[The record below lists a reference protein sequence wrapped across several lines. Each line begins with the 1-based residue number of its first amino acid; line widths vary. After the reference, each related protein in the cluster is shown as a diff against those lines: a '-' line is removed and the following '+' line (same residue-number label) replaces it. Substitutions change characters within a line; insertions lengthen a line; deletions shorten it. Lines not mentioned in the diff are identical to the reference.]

1 MDENSEYAM
10 QCEGMT
16 VQQINGIVRQLK
28 DIMEDKGIT
37 QTHLVNVLDG
47 KVARSTVLR
56 VFKDADCTLGTL
68 LVILDACG
76 IELRLDTERSKEA
89 IMAGDIAEYRKE
101 NEEMRGKLTEA
112 EENGKFFKERYEE
125 LIEKNTT
132 LTKANADQQTQI
144 GKQQTQ
150 IEKMQSQIEKYMERM
165 ENAENALYLSN
176 GDCRRKDAKIVE
188 LLAERDKRS

>member
-28 DIMEDKGIT
+28 DIMEDKGIS

-56 VFKDADCTLGTL
+56 VFKDSDCTLGTL
-68 LVILDACG
+68 LMILDACG

-101 NEEMRGKLTEA
+101 NEEMRGKLAEA
-112 EENGKFFKERYEE
+112 EENRKFFKERYEE

-132 LTKANADQQTQI
+132 LTKTNADQQKNI
-144 GKQQTQ
+144 D
-150 IEKMQSQIEKYMERM
+150 KMQTQIEKYMERM
-165 ENAENALYLSN
+165 ERAENALYASN
-176 GDCRRKDAKIVE
+176 DDVRRKDAKIVE
-188 LLAERDKRS
+188 LLNEREILKDVISRK